1 MVLFGYAFVIGET
14 GVPGYFRMNVKISD
28 ECENI
33 VFVETRSR
41 LCYNT
46 LKYACK
52 EIK

>member
-33 VFVETRSR
+33 VWMNVKISF
-41 LCYNT
+41 L
-46 LKYACK
+46 LKLVHGYA
-52 EIK
+52 IIL